1 MLDIDEHFLKVT
13 NRYAWKA
20 SFSFTGSWMV
30 TILSSVLVIC
40 FELDVLCH
48 KHSYITQI
56 FSFEIRSYQSICFT
70 LFTEL
75 LFLSGLNTM
84 KITIQTLKL

>member
-1 MLDIDEHFLKVT
+1 MHGKHRFHLREAGWSPF
-13 NRYAWKA
+13 Y
-20 SFSFTGSWMV
+20 
-30 TILSSVLVIC
+30 SSVLVIC

-75 LFLSGLNTM
+75 LFFKWFKYSENYNSDV
-84 KITIQTLKL
+84 KIINFSNQICG

>member
-1 MLDIDEHFLKVT
+1 MHGKHRFHLREAGWSPF
-13 NRYAWKA
+13 Y
-20 SFSFTGSWMV
+20 
-30 TILSSVLVIC
+30 SSVLVIC

-48 KHSYITQI
+48 QHSKYITQI
-56 FSFEIRSYQSICFT
+56 YSFEIRSYQSIYFT

-75 LFLSGLNTM
+75 LFLSGLNTL